1 MRIGTWQSKPGL
13 VEKAVEVALKNGYR
27 HIDTATAYA
36 NEREVGEGIKN
47 SGVAREEIFLTT
59 KLPNHHH
66 DRVAESL
73 QESLDKLGLDYVD
86 LYLMHW
92 PQAEVDG
99 SS

>member
-1 MRIGTWQSKPGL
+1 MLCSITEAHSSQAYGYFNE
-13 VEKAVEVALKNGYR
+13 EKVGKA
-27 HIDTATAYA
+27 I
-36 NEREVGEGIKN
+36 RE
-47 SGVAREEIFLTT
+47 SGVPRSEIFLTT

-92 PQAEVDG
+92 PQASNDQG
-99 SS
+99 